1 MGYNLIIFNI
11 LYKLHQIT
19 IYIYIFQIWSHVWW
33 FSSTSSYQA
42 SLPSQAYAAA
52 LQLTPMVPPRRAE
65 SQVGAQ
71 VACVIGEHIGELQ
84 KIWEN
89 EWDYVFFF
97 NVFFLGGGL
106 VQTCSRWMVT
116 IVAGTRFYLFIYPF
130 DQACIWTAG
139 ANLLNWEKTV
149 FVFAQIRILWK
160 KHVYLFMK
168 WYTIVGYHAIAVI
181 CSYLEMPYLPEA
193 VETGEQ
199 TIFEKCVNPS
209 PNLFIREIVV
219 SRQSLEL
226 SILPLF
232 ETLRWI
238 FKT

>member
-1 MGYNLIIFNI
+1 
-11 LYKLHQIT
+11 
-19 IYIYIFQIWSHVWW
+19 
-33 FSSTSSYQA
+33 
-42 SLPSQAYAAA
+42 
-52 LQLTPMVPPRRAE
+52 
-65 SQVGAQ
+65 
-71 VACVIGEHIGELQ
+71 
-84 KIWEN
+84 
-89 EWDYVFFF
+89 
-97 NVFFLGGGL
+97 
-106 VQTCSRWMVT
+106 MVT

-130 DQACIWTAG
+130 DQACMWSAG
-139 ANLLNWEKTV
+139 ANLLNWEKMCFCLGTNSY
-149 FVFAQIRILWK
+149 FMK

-219 SRQSLEL
+219 GRQSLEL

-232 ETLRWI
+232 ETLR
-238 FKT
+238 